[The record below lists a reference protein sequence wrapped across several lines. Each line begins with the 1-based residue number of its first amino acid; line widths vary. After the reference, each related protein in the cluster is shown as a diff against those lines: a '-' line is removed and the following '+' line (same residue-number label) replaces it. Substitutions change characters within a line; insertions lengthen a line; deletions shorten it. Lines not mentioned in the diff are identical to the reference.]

1 MLKLENGSW
10 NSSGEEEENDG
21 NGDVEEVDVTENT
34 VKKKKKEV
42 VHEMGL
48 WQLQL
53 KDPLLVLGSDI
64 LHVILSWLEARSAAQ
79 SLNVSRGWQGVAS
92 TDRLWS
98 PKCEELWQGKVH
110 IPRLSRTQGLSK
122 LHVYSLSVMDGRRT
136 RITRDDLCD
145 HAWEFHFRE
154 AAPIYWRDLDPYWK
168 GTGQLMRR
176 YFHPDGS
183 QTADVGDKVWGG
195 HEACYTVVAVLYAN
209 GNVRE
214 HYVRINRWSRLAVS
228 RNLDWGWEMSNAISC
243 YSSIPDPEKEDGTGP
258 LLLLKHG

>member
-98 PKCEELWQGKVH
+98 PKVWFFCRFLNY
-110 IPRLSRTQGLSK
+110 IL
-122 LHVYSLSVMDGRRT
+122 VYYYNS
-136 RITRDDLCD
+136 
-145 HAWEFHFRE
+145 
-154 AAPIYWRDLDPYWK
+154 
-168 GTGQLMRR
+168 
-176 YFHPDGS
+176 
-183 QTADVGDKVWGG
+183 
-195 HEACYTVVAVLYAN
+195 
-209 GNVRE
+209 
-214 HYVRINRWSRLAVS
+214 
-228 RNLDWGWEMSNAISC
+228 
-243 YSSIPDPEKEDGTGP
+243 
-258 LLLLKHG
+258 